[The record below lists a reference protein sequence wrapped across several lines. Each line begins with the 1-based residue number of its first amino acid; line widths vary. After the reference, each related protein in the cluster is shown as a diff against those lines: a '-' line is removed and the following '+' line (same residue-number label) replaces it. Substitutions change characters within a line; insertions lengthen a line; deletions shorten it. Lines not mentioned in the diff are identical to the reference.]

1 MDAGRKQDATHIAQA
16 AASFIKQNVPA
27 LYKTVFGYM
36 VNISKFPKVKP
47 FMVCSH

>member
-1 MDAGRKQDATHIAQA
+1 MDAGRKQDATHIVQA

-36 VNISKFPKVKP
+36 VNI
-47 FMVCSH
+47 